1 MAIVTKAQ
9 PGSAA
14 MRRNHRNRA
23 RGRAVA
29 VSIMALGAIVIAP
42 AVASPAFDP
51 AAPAAA
57 DAEAAAAAQSR
68 AWWFAPAPGGA
79 DTTTPDGRSWWWLP
93 PMPEPTHGGDPA
105 PSVPAPEPTPSEAPQ
120 PDPGPPAPAEPAGTG
135 GIIVQGRSFPSAATT
150 GVPDGTTLRP
160 YTGPC
165 TIQTDDVVIDSAIID
180 CDMRVLAQNLQI
192 SNSIINGHIYSD
204 SDFFNGSFSMS
215 DSEVR
220 MPQSAGTG
228 VGDVNFTLT
237 RVEVTGGSR
246 SVNCAADCTVQDSY
260 LHGQYTDHRGIDHE
274 SAIRMG
280 ANSTIRHNT
289 ITCDAAPVPPD
300 AGCSAALTGYGD
312 FGIVQDNA
320 IDGNLIDGGPD
331 GSMGYCAYGG
341 STTGKPFS
349 DGVNDIRFTNNIF
362 MRGPSGNCGIWGPI
376 TSFDAEAP
384 GNVWSNNI
392 WDDGAPVAP
401 AN

>member
-1 MAIVTKAQ
+1 MT
-9 PGSAA
+9 
-14 MRRNHRNRA
+14 
-23 RGRAVA
+23 
-29 VSIMALGAIVIAP
+29 LGAIVIAP
-42 AVASPAFDP
+42 AVTSTSSGH
-51 AAPAAA
+51 AAPA
-57 DAEAAAAAQSR
+57 
-68 AWWFAPAPGGA
+68 PA
-79 DTTTPDGRSWWWLP
+79 DTTVMAESDSLAWWWTPAPDGRTTTSADGRSWWWW
-93 PMPEPTHGGDPA
+93 T
-105 PSVPAPEPTPSEAPQ
+105 PAPEPTPTPPPPSATPTPTPTEPPPTEPTPSEPSE
-120 PDPGPPAPAEPAGTG
+120 PDPGPSAPAEPSDPG
-135 GIIVQGRSFPSAATT
+135 GIVVQGRSFPSAATT
-150 GVPDGTTLRP
+150 GVPDGTVLSP

-165 TIQTDDVVIDSAIID
+165 TIQTNDVVIDGAIID
-180 CDMRVLAQNLQI
+180 CDLRVLAQNLQI
-192 SNSIINGHIYSD
+192 TNSIINGHIYSD

-260 LHGQYTDHRGIDHE
+260 LHGQYTDYRGIDHE

-312 FGIVQDNA
+312 FGVVQNNS
-320 IDGNLIDGGPD
+320 IDDNLIDGGPD

-341 STTGKPFS
+341 STPGKPYS
-349 DGVNDIRFTNNIF
+349 EGVNNIRFTNNIF
-362 MRGPSGNCGIWGPI
+362 MRGPNGNCGIWGPI
-376 TSFDAEAP
+376 TSFDSAAP
-384 GNVWSNNI
+384 GNVWTNNI